1 MLVDYF
7 SSKGGITM
15 FFDKDPTKRI
25 PAFLNQYPL
34 ISQNELKNHP
44 FSDLACEDP
53 IWKIATNEEG
63 KLPFSK
69 DFIHMLLYVRNIN
82 KAAFNTVEG
91 KQGCIHKSWNAL
103 EHNPQRHL
111 FGGGVMTTIRE
122 TILEK
127 SAVNMSV
134 VYGPKY
140 PGMESEYAG
149 KPFAAA
155 GVSLISH
162 PKNPNA
168 PIMHLNV
175 RSIQVFDKDK
185 THTWI
190 GGGADLTPMVVFDED
205 TQLFHKAMETAC
217 LRNPKVGNYDK
228 YRKWAD
234 EYFYLPH
241 RKEIRG
247 VGGIFFDFVPLE
259 DPNDFSFLLDVGQF
273 AARAY
278 TEILQKRIDIPYDET
293 LLEKHHYWRGR
304 YAEFNLA
311 FDRGT
316 RFGLMT
322 GGNHEAIFCSLPP
335 IVKW

>member
-1 MLVDYF
+1 MSYHTHLDTRV
-7 SSKGGITM
+7 SH
-15 FFDKDPTKRI
+15 
-25 PAFLNQYPL
+25 FLNSYPL
-34 ISQNELKNHP
+34 ISQNQLLDHPLSDLKHEDAIWQIGQNEEKRLP
-44 FSDLACEDP
+44 FSDEL
-53 IWKIATNEEG
+53 TH
-63 KLPFSK
+63 L
-69 DFIHMLLYVRNIN
+69 LLYVRNLH
-82 KAAFNTVEG
+82 KTLFDTVEG
-91 KQGCIHKSWNAL
+91 KPACVQKSWSAIQ
-103 EHNPQRHL
+103 HNPSRNL
-111 FGGGVMTTIRE
+111 FGGGVMTVIRE
-122 TILEK
+122 SILEK

-134 VYGPKY
+134 VHGPKY

-162 PKNPNA
+162 PKNPYA

-175 RSIQVFDKDK
+175 RCIQVFGAK
-185 THTWI
+185 TTTWI
-190 GGGADLTPMVVFDED
+190 GGGADLTPMMIFDED
-205 TQLFHKAMETAC
+205 TELFHDAMKSVCKRNPETAD
-217 LRNPKVGNYDK
+217 YEK
-228 YRKWAD
+228 YKAWAD

-241 RKEIRG
+241 RGETRG
-247 VGGIFFDFVPLE
+247 VGGIFFDFVPVKS
-259 DPNDFSFLLDVGQF
+259 NQDFSLLLDVGQYS
-273 AARAY
+273 ARAY
-278 TEILQKRIDIPYDET
+278 AQILQRRVNLPFDDA

>member
-1 MLVDYF
+1 MTQFDPNPKKRVDNFLTQYTPISMDQI
-7 SSKGGITM
+7 SS
-15 FFDKDPTKRI
+15 
-25 PAFLNQYPL
+25 
-34 ISQNELKNHP
+34 HP
-44 FSDLACEDP
+44 FGDPDHADP
-53 IWKIATNEEG
+53 IWKMATNDQG
-63 KLPFSK
+63 NLPFSK
-69 DFIHMLLYVRNIN
+69 DFLHMLLYVRNIN
-82 KAAFNTVEG
+82 KMAFDTIEG
-91 KQGCIHKSWNAL
+91 KQACTQKSWSAV
-103 EHNPQRHL
+103 EHNPQRNL
-111 FGGGVMTTIRE
+111 FGGGVMTVIRE
-122 TILEK
+122 QVLEK

-134 VYGPKY
+134 VYGPNY
-140 PGMESEYAG
+140 PSTESQYAG
-149 KPFAAA
+149 LPFAAA

-162 PKNPNA
+162 PKNPYA

-175 RSIQVFDKDK
+175 RCIQVFDKDK

-190 GGGADLTPMVVFDED
+190 GGGADLTPMIPFEED
-205 TQLFHKAMETAC
+205 TALFHKAMETAC
-217 LRNPKVGNYDK
+217 VKNPRVGNYEK
-228 YRKWAD
+228 YRAWAD

-259 DPNDFSFLLDVGQF
+259 DPSDFSFLLDVGQH
-273 AARAY
+273 AAHAY
-278 TEILQKRIDIPYDET
+278 LEILQKRIDTPYDAS